1 MISKEADETH
11 GKSTSF
17 YTVRSIMKVNVDI
30 YPNHSVRSVKNPNLF
45 KDPVCVTADV
55 EKRMYPFIIQETAA
69 EVERRGCSEVG
80 IYRVNGAAC
89 EIKKLRQLFE
99 NSPRQ
104 AKQQLKVNK
113 R

>member
-1 MISKEADETH
+1 
-11 GKSTSF
+11 
-17 YTVRSIMKVNVDI
+17 MKN
-30 YPNHSVRSVKNPNLF
+30 SSLF
-45 KDPVCVTADV
+45 KDPVEVTT
-55 EKRMYPFIIQETAA
+55 EREMRMFPFIIQETAA

-80 IYRVNGAAC
+80 IYRVNGAAG

-104 AKQQLKVNK
+104 AKQQLKVNN